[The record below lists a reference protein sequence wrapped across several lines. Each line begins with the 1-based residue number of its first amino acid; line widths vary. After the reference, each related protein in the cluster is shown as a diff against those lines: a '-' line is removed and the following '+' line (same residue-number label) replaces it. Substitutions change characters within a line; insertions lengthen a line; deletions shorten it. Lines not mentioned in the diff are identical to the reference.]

1 MKTKKIE
8 DYYTI
13 IYDDTDN
20 KKWCVQ
26 LLKPCDPFHEILYSY
41 GKFSVISKDEN
52 DTNPKFNYEI
62 DILYVPER
70 LRGIDLPDEKQNE
83 METLIASILL
93 DIIGKN
99 VDKTKSFD
107 GKLYLELSR
116 ETND

>member
-1 MKTKKIE
+1 MKRPIE
-8 DYYTI
+8 EYYRI
-13 IYDDTDN
+13 VYDETDN
-20 KKWCVQ
+20 KKWCVE
-26 LLKPCDPFHEILYSY
+26 LLKPCAPFHGVVYSY
-41 GKFSVISKDEN
+41 GQFSINAVEGSEES
-52 DTNPKFNYEI
+52 PKFKYEM

-70 LRGIDLPDEKQNE
+70 LRDVTLPDEKQNE
-83 METLIASILL
+83 MENLIATILL